1 MKQQKGINEVTQ
13 RNKLRRALSTIDS
26 ELEQLREKIENRI
39 NKLDKVELLSNFS
52 LVSQFGLQET
62 PELNS
67 DLREEPYLHFLV
79 GLCLKKENKSKRLPK
94 GCEIEKIVNLIKKY
108 FVNYYHNL
116 LLESL
121 TNIRVSEADSP
132 PLLAKIIK
140 LIGPIHQDA
149 YTFQLKGFTKEI
161 FQCLDDYFKKNIGF
175 TIEDAIFFGE
185 KILYRYEKLVNER
198 FRDAGKAR
206 NRAFNLFY
214 LTRQIFC
221 FNVEQFCKEE
231 NIEDRDKF
239 KKYLKAVSCKFG
251 EGDQDYNEPLDENLI
266 ISKPIININD
276 HEYFCPIPQDL
287 IDKLPVIFENL
298 LANEKKYQTNTWQRY
313 QKQRAI
319 ITENKVL
326 EYFSRIFPEN
336 NIYKNLKYTF
346 DGKDCELDILVFYD
360 NKLFIIEVKSGSLTE
375 PAQRGAIKRL
385 KSDLGKLIEEAY
397 FQGKR
402 AIDYIQKERDAIF
415 FEKNTGRSF
424 KIESEPEQIDFFL
437 INVTLEPLMGLAT
450 GLKKLQSLDL
460 FADSEFPWSVNF
472 FILDIITQHLP
483 LPPYLIHYIEKRLEA
498 QDKDIFYSF
507 DELGFLC
514 FYLEKGNFY
523 TPSTDNQTPDS
534 MIIDSIPVRIFDDHY
549 LYGKQAPALNIEDE
563 WAEIINIL
571 IEFKKPGYTDIIS
584 TLLDFDHEVRKR
596 IIGKIK
602 ELIEKSTHN
611 GESRVFTLAYDK
623 VLDTGFTF
631 MTQLGRM
638 GLRERMFNYC
648 TRKKHETQKRRWLG
662 IGRDILDKRWLVNEF
677 VFLDS
682 PWENNTK
689 IEDSLRNLPEKETI
703 ASPTRKIPTK
713 KKHKSKKRAK
723 K

>member
-39 NKLDKVELLSNFS
+39 NKLDKIELLSNFS
-52 LVSQFGLQET
+52 LASQFRLQET
-62 PELNS
+62 PDLNS
-67 DLREEPYLHFLV
+67 YLREEPYLHFLV

-94 GCEIEKIVNLIKKY
+94 GCEIEKNFKLLEKY
-108 FVNYYHNL
+108 FNKYYWHIFFGIP
-116 LLESL
+116 EKD
-121 TNIRVSEADSP
+121 TISEADSP
-132 PLLAKIIK
+132 PLLAKIKK
-140 LIGPIHQDA
+140 LISPIHQDV

-161 FQCLDDYFKKNIGF
+161 FQCLDDYFKENTGF
-175 TIEDAIFFGE
+175 TIEDAVFFGE
-185 KILYRYEKLVNER
+185 KISYRYEKLANER

-231 NIEDRDKF
+231 NIENRDKF
-239 KKYLKAVSCKFG
+239 KNYLEAVSCKFG
-251 EGDQDYNEPLDENLI
+251 EGDKNYNEPLDENLI

-276 HEYFCPIPQDL
+276 HVYFCPIPQDL

-326 EYFSRIFPEN
+326 EYFSRIFPEK

-385 KSDLGKLIEEAY
+385 KRDLKNLIEEAY

-450 GLKKLQSLDL
+450 GLKKLQSLGL

-498 QDKDIFYSF
+498 QDKDIFFSL

-523 TPSTDNQTPDS
+523 TPSTDNQTPDLE
-534 MIIDSIPVRIFDDHY
+534 ILDPTFVRGFDDHY

-571 IEFKKPGYTDIIS
+571 IEFQETGYTKIIS
-584 TLLDFDHEVRKR
+584 TSLDFSHEARR
-596 IIGKIK
+596 FIIKNIK
-602 ELIEKSTHN
+602 ELIEKSTLD
-611 GESRVFTLAYDK
+611 GESHNFTVVYNND
-623 VLDTGFTF
+623 LDTGFTF